1 MAKRYLFAW
10 GEACAWWFKKVVAG
24 LVLQTI
30 VSSHF
35 QQKGLWNNGLYW
47 QSFFNSSKKSIVLVL
62 QF

>member
-35 QQKGLWNNGLYW
+35 QQKDLWNNGL
-47 QSFFNSSKKSIVLVL
+47 
-62 QF
+62 